1 MGNLEKVMEKMY
13 ERMQEFIAEQMERIR
28 NEIAENRIAREE
40 ERKRDKKMWNEE
52 KEKFRRRIADLEW
65 INEKR
70 ERDRRKNNI
79 VIKGVRWVTG
89 NIKKEVKEFVKE
101 NLKTEVKV
109 KKAYKIKIEENKTTV
124 IANLDSWEQKREVM
138 NRKKNLRPEGCG

>member
-1 MGNLEKVMEKMY
+1 MGNLENVMEMY
-13 ERMQEFIAEQMERIR
+13 KQMQEFIAEQMERIR
-28 NEIAENRIAREE
+28 NEIAEDRIAREE
-40 ERKRDKKMWNEE
+40 ERKREKKMWNEE
-52 KEKFRRRIADLEW
+52 KEELKRRIVDLEW
-65 INEKR
+65 INKKR

-89 NIKKEVKEFVKE
+89 NIEKEVKEFVKE
-101 NLKTEVKV
+101 NLKTEVEV

-138 NRKKNLRPEGCG
+138 NRKKDLRP